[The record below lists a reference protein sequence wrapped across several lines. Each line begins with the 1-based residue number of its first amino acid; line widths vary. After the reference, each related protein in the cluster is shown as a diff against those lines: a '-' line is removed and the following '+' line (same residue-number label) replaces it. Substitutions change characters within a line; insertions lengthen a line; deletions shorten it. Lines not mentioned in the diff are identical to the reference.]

1 MTLRSFIEDTGP
13 PTATIAVVGDDQPGP
28 LEAML
33 DETFETQ
40 PITVETA
47 ATDTFELTDDL
58 ELEAGDGDVAVL
70 LEDGV
75 LVAISPMA
83 DLYESLLAINS
94 DLFVTGTRGLGEIEF
109 PDVLANLDET
119 RLRLRGYPLAH
130 KEKLLLIIVSR
141 RIEQLAWNG
150 SSGTLRSAFQHLSRI
165 TDEIGTH
172 EVYTELA
179 ASDVDVHVY
188 GVDDATV
195 DLDVTVH
202 SGTEQRYRNAW
213 FVVYRPDDP
222 ADSDGSALVCLEDE
236 PCVWDGFWTDDPERV
251 VAIDEAIA
259 REF

>member
-1 MTLRSFIEDTGP
+1 MTLRSFIDNTGP

-40 PITVETA
+40 SITVEA
-47 ATDTFELTDDL
+47 ATSDAVAFTDDL
-58 ELEAGDGDVAVL
+58 DLEAGGDVAVL

-75 LVAISPMA
+75 PVATSPMA

-94 DLFVTGTRGLGEIEF
+94 DLFVTGARGLGEIEF

-119 RLRLRGYPLAH
+119 QLRLRGYPLAH

-150 SSGTLRSAFQHLSRI
+150 AGGTLRSAFQQLSRI
-165 TDEIGTH
+165 NDEIGTH

-188 GVDDATV
+188 GVDDEATI

-202 SGTEQRYRNAW
+202 SGTTPTYRNGW

-222 ADSDGSALVCLEDE
+222 ADGSGSALVCLETE
-236 PCVWDGFWTDDPERV
+236 PRVWDGFWTDDPERV
-251 VAIDEAIA
+251 VEIDEAIA
-259 REF
+259 RDL

>member
-40 PITVETA
+40 SITVETSTSDA
-47 ATDTFELTDDL
+47 IEFTGEFDL
-58 ELEAGDGDVAVL
+58 ELEADGGDIAVL

-75 LVAISPMA
+75 PVATSSMA

-109 PDVLANLDET
+109 PEVLANLDET
-119 RLRLRGYPLAH
+119 KLRLRGSPVAH

-150 SSGTLRSAFQHLSRI
+150 NGGTLRSAVQQLSRI

-188 GVDDATV
+188 GVDDAAI

-222 ADSDGSALVCLEDE
+222 ADGDGSALVCLEDE
-236 PCVWDGFWTDDPERV
+236 PRVWDGF
-251 VAIDEAIA
+251 
-259 REF
+259 